1 MVKSPAFWRQRSKG
15 RPYKPYCV
23 WICKRKQVDLDE
35 IPPMSQ
41 RGPMTTIF
49 LCPGQGSQKIGMGV
63 ALRDAFPAAKA
74 VFDEV
79 DSALGQ
85 NLSQIMAEG
94 PEALLTST
102 ENAQPALMA
111 CAVAAYKVIE
121 SESGKSLPDLASY
134 VAGHSLGEYAA
145 LTIAGTFDV
154 STAAKLLKLRGQA
167 MQRAVPAGQGA
178 MAAIIGMEWDDLA
191 QICADVAR
199 GEQIVSCANDNSP
212 GQIVISGSAE
222 AVAIAMEKTL
232 AAGAKRALPLPVS
245 APFHC
250 ALMEPAATEMQA
262 ALAAAMMNDPLVPVI
277 ANVSVAPETNVER
290 IRDLLVQQVT
300 GTVRWRESVLKMAE
314 LGVTTGFEL
323 GGGNVLCGLVKR
335 TTDAINCASL
345 ATPEEIQQY
354 ITNLSSPT

>member
-1 MVKSPAFWRQRSKG
+1 
-15 RPYKPYCV
+15 
-23 WICKRKQVDLDE
+23 
-35 IPPMSQ
+35 MS
-41 RGPMTTIF
+41 TIF

-79 DSALGQ
+79 DNALGQ

-111 CAVAAYKVIE
+111 CAVATYKVIE
-121 SESGKSLPDLASY
+121 SESGKSLPELASY

-145 LTIAGTFDV
+145 LTIAGTFDI

-178 MAAIIGMEWDDLA
+178 MAAIIGLEWDQLA
-191 QICADVAR
+191 QICAEVSNGDHV
-199 GEQIVSCANDNSP
+199 VSCANDNSP

-222 AVAIAMEKTL
+222 AVAIAMERAT

-250 ALMEPAATEMQA
+250 ALMMPAAAEMQA
-262 ALAAAMMNDPLVPVI
+262 ALAAAQMNDPIVPVI
-277 ANVSVAPETNVER
+277 ANVSVAAETKADR

-300 GTVRWRESVLKMAE
+300 GTVRWRESILKMAE
-314 LGVTTGFEL
+314 LGVTQGFEL

-335 TTDAINCASL
+335 TTDAVLCTPL
-345 ATPEEIQQY
+345 ATPEELKTY
-354 ITNLSSPT
+354 LEGLK